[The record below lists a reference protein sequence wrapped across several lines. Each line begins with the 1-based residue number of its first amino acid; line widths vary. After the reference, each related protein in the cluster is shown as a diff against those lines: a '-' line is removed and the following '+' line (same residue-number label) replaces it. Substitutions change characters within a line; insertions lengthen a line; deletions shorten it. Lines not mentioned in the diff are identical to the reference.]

1 MSTPVLDKAP
11 APPGRQ
17 LGQGALRLLERNLII
32 YRRSWILLVSGFF
45 EPVFYLFAIGIS
57 LGQDVRDPLPGVSFA
72 AFAAPAML
80 ASSAMNGAIFEAAI
94 NFFFKLRYQK
104 TYDAILSTPIEPAEI
119 ALGELGWS
127 LVRGGIYAAGFLAV
141 MVALGL
147 MLSPWGWLAL
157 PAAIFIGLAFGGVG
171 MAAGTFM
178 RSWQDL
184 DLVTAVTLPLFLF
197 SGTFFELKGVAAW
210 IGQLSPLYH
219 GIELIR
225 SLTLGNIGPAILWH
239 MGFLVALGSIGLR
252 ITARRIDRVLKK

>member
-1 MSTPVLDKAP
+1 
-11 APPGRQ
+11 
-17 LGQGALRLLERNLII
+17 
-32 YRRSWILLVSGFF
+32 
-45 EPVFYLFAIGIS
+45 
-57 LGQDVRDPLPGVSFA
+57 
-72 AFAAPAML
+72 
-80 ASSAMNGAIFEAAI
+80 
-94 NFFFKLRYQK
+94 
-104 TYDAILSTPIEPAEI
+104 
-119 ALGELGWS
+119 
-127 LVRGGIYAAGFLAV
+127 
-141 MVALGL
+141 
-147 MLSPWGWLAL
+147 
-157 PAAIFIGLAFGGVG
+157 
-171 MAAGTFM
+171 M